1 MTWQSGFI
9 YELGLDG
16 YGYIVNHDNPAFS
29 HPFNISKLNNEKVRR
44 KLLEGAPVRYQLIDH
59 QIAKVELAPAP
70 SN

>member
-16 YGYIVNHDNPAFS
+16 YGYIVNNDNHAFS
-29 HPFNISKLNNEKVRR
+29 HPFNISNLNSQNVRR
-44 KLLEGAPVRYQLIDH
+44 KSLEGAKVRYQLID
-59 QIAKVELAPAP
+59 QRIAKVELAPAP